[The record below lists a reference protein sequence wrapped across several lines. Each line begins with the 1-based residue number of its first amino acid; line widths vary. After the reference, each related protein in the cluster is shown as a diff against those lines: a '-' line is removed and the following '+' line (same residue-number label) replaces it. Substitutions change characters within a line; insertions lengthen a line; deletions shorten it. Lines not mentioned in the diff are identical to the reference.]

1 MSKIYLVYLFLL
13 VILHMTNQNFAQ
25 SRFDHFPEHKLPQ
38 EMSPQSNSLDPS
50 VKKFP
55 KMVVFD
61 LDYTLWPLHV
71 HDLVAPFKKIG
82 QKVMDAKGTLI
93 KYYRGVPEIL
103 RYLKENKCL
112 VAAAS
117 RTSEILHAKQILN
130 LINLNQYFSNK
141 EIYPGPK
148 TTHFE
153 SLKKATGIE
162 YKDMVFFDDEERN
175 SHDVSPL
182 GVTCIHVKKGMS
194 HAVLQKGLK
203 QWASKN

>member
-1 MSKIYLVYLFLL
+1 M
-13 VILHMTNQNFAQ
+13 
-25 SRFDHFPEHKLPQ
+25 P
-38 EMSPQSNSLDPS
+38 PQSNSLDPS

-141 EIYPGPK
+141 EIYPG
-148 TTHFE
+148 
-153 SLKKATGIE
+153 
-162 YKDMVFFDDEERN
+162 
-175 SHDVSPL
+175 
-182 GVTCIHVKKGMS
+182 VTCIHVKKGMS